1 MSPWL
6 YLWFLDRVLVMVYK
20 VRENGMP
27 FLMRRSMHKFDFK
40 INSESKQS
48 KKKMGEIPEGGQE

>member
-1 MSPWL
+1 
-6 YLWFLDRVLVMVYK
+6 
-20 VRENGMP
+20 
-27 FLMRRSMHKFDFK
+27 MRRSMHKFDFK